1 MAGRVAGSSGRRR
14 PRFELRHIVVFLAVA
29 VDAVAANWWML
40 GMPTTHTTLLPPP
53 GSPLPPDAPGLGSG
67 LLIVGG
73 GLGTNGYRDKCRRLP
88 FLGDRQRE
96 MCGLSE
102 NVLTTIGMGARLGIE
117 ECQHQFR
124 MSRWNCSTFVNTS
137 SVFGG
142 VLSIKSRE
150 TAYVYAIS
158 SAGVAFAVTRACSR
172 GELNECS
179 CDEKVRQRKARRNW
193 QWGGCSEDI
202 HFGERFSK
210 DFVDSRENPE
220 TAEGLMNLHNNEA
233 GRRSIRSQMQR
244 VCKCHGMS
252 GSCTVRV
259 CWRRLPL
266 FRHVGDVLAARFEG
280 ASHVRMVER
289 RPRPQLTQQQRA
301 GGGGAHGRRGHARKA
316 AQARGG
322 GLSQQPTGAIEYR
335 EEAIRPRIKKL
346 RAMGRDMKQ
355 PNRTDLVFL
364 EESPDYCERNDTLG
378 ILGTRGRLCNRTSLG
393 LDGCRLLC
401 CGRGYQTRVRD
412 VTEKCRCRFVWCCN
426 VVCDVCRYQKEEHLC
441 N

>member
-1 MAGRVAGSSGRRR
+1 
-14 PRFELRHIVVFLAVA
+14 
-29 VDAVAANWWML
+29 
-40 GMPTTHTTLLPPP
+40 MPTTHTPLLPPPP

-73 GLGTNGYRDKCRRLP
+73 GGGYRDRCRRLP

-96 MCGLSE
+96 MCGLGE
-102 NVLTTIGMGARLGIE
+102 NVLTTIGVGARLGIE

-124 MSRWNCSTFVNTS
+124 MSRWNCSTFVNSS

-142 VLSIKSRE
+142 VLAIKSRE

-220 TAEGLMNLHNNEA
+220 TPEGLMNLHNNEA

-289 RPRPQLTQQQRA
+289 RPR
-301 GGGGAHGRRGHARKA
+301 
-316 AQARGG
+316 
-322 GLSQQPTGAIEYR
+322 
-335 EEAIRPRIKKL
+335 IKKL
-346 RAMGRDMKQ
+346 RAIGRDMKQ

>member
-1 MAGRVAGSSGRRR
+1 
-14 PRFELRHIVVFLAVA
+14 
-29 VDAVAANWWML
+29 
-40 GMPTTHTTLLPPP
+40 
-53 GSPLPPDAPGLGSG
+53 
-67 LLIVGG
+67 
-73 GLGTNGYRDKCRRLP
+73 
-88 FLGDRQRE
+88 
-96 MCGLSE
+96 
-102 NVLTTIGMGARLGIE
+102 
-117 ECQHQFR
+117 
-124 MSRWNCSTFVNTS
+124 MSRWNCSTFVNST

-142 VLSIKSRE
+142 VLAIKSRE

-158 SAGVAFAVTRACSR
+158 SAGVAYAVTRACSR

-179 CDEKVRQRKARRNW
+179 CDDK
-193 QWGGCSEDI
+193 DI

-210 DFVDSRENPE
+210 DFVDSRENPD

-266 FRHVGDVLAARFEG
+266 FRHVGDALAARFEG

-289 RPRPQLTQQQRA
+289 RPRHQQQ
-301 GGGGAHGRRGHARKA
+301 GGGMLQHGIVHHRRGGEQRK
-316 AQARGG
+316 QRVGYRGG
-322 GLSQQPTGAIEYR
+322 HGQGPGEGQQQQQGTSY
-335 EEAIRPRIKKL
+335 PRVKKL
-346 RAMGRDMKQ
+346 RALGRDMKQ

-364 EESPDYCERNDTLG
+364 EESPDYCERNET
-378 ILGTRGRLCNRTSLG
+378 LG

-426 VVCDVCRYQKEEHLC
+426 VVCDVCRYQKEEHD
-441 N
+441 